1 MSPRYSQILF
11 DNEEFAGSIDP
22 DWHFKAQV
30 YKAHPTGQRKSE
42 LLLLFGAKKKIKQ
55 NVYFNPNQYGLAIV
69 QNPELRLPSF
79 CGKTVYVR
87 KSAVEIIM

>member
-11 DNEEFAGSIDP
+11 DNEEFGSIDP

-42 LLLLFGAKKKIKQ
+42 LLLLFGAKNKIKQ
-55 NVYFNPNQYGLAIV
+55 HVKFNSNLIFFSS
-69 QNPELRLPSF
+69 LT
-79 CGKTVYVR
+79 K
-87 KSAVEIIM
+87 